1 MKDRG
6 TGRVE
11 TGAGRQ
17 EQTGADRQEETG
29 AGSRE
34 GAYVKSTESL
44 GRLFWEFLKLGLF
57 TIGGGMAMIPQ
68 MQRIAVEDNHWLTEE
83 EVIDCIAVSQS
94 LPGIVAINMAT
105 YIGRKMA
112 GFWGALCATIGVAF
126 PSFVIIIL
134 AVLLLDKVEHNPWVD
149 GAFTGVK
156 AAVCGLLIVTAISLG
171 RQVIR
176 THVQFLLMLAALA
189 AVAFGGINA
198 VWVILAAALLGIVY
212 TCTGSKNLGAG
223 DEGRED

>member
-1 MKDRG
+1 MLSGWSMKN
-6 TGRVE
+6 
-11 TGAGRQ
+11 
-17 EQTGADRQEETG
+17 
-29 AGSRE
+29 GSC
-34 GAYVKSTESL
+34 L
-44 GRLFWEFLKLGLF
+44 NLFWEFFKLGLL

-68 MQRIAVEDNHWLTEE
+68 MQRIAVEDNGWLTDE

-94 LPGIVAINMAT
+94 LPGIVAINMGT

-112 GFWGALCATIGVAF
+112 GFKGALCATIGVAL

-134 AVLLLDKVEHNPWVD
+134 AVLVLDRIDDNPWID

-176 THVQFLLMLAALA
+176 TPVQSIMMAAAIA

-198 VWVILAAALLGIVY
+198 LWVILGAAVLGIVY
-212 TCTGSKNLGAG
+212 TCAGSDKLGGEIDRDDRLSGRKG
-223 DEGRED
+223 DE

>member
-1 MKDRG
+1 MKG
-6 TGRVE
+6 CG
-11 TGAGRQ
+11 
-17 EQTGADRQEETG
+17 
-29 AGSRE
+29 
-34 GAYVKSTESL
+34 SL

-68 MQRIAVEDNHWLTEE
+68 MQRIAVDDNGWLTDE

-112 GFWGALCATIGVAF
+112 GFWGAVCATVGVAL

-134 AVLLLDKVEHNPWVD
+134 AVLLLDRVEHNPWVD
-149 GAFTGVK
+149 GAFIGVK

-212 TCTGSKNLGAG
+212 TCAGSKGLGTNADA
-223 DEGRED
+223 DEGPDGPGREGPDGPGREDPDGPENRRED

>member
-1 MKDRG
+1 MRTYDGNRS
-6 TGRVE
+6 
-11 TGAGRQ
+11 
-17 EQTGADRQEETG
+17 
-29 AGSRE
+29 AGSE
-34 GAYVKSTESL
+34 HPNAGCPK
-44 GRLFWEFLKLGLF
+44 LFWEFLKLGLF

-112 GFWGALCATIGVAF
+112 GFWGALCATIGVAL
-126 PSFVIIIL
+126 PSFVIIIV
-134 AVLLLDKVEHNPWVD
+134 AVLLLDKVDANPWVD
-149 GAFTGVK
+149 GAFVGVK
-156 AAVCGLLIVTAISLG
+156 AAICGLLLVTAISLG

-176 THVQFLLMLAALA
+176 THVQLLLMMAALA

-198 VWVILAAALLGIVY
+198 VWVILAAAILGIVY
-212 TCTGSKNLGAG
+212 TCAGSDKLGAG
-223 DEGRED
+223 GKGGGR

>member
-1 MKDRG
+1 MSIKDRNIDNRAG
-6 TGRVE
+6 TKSPE
-11 TGAGRQ
+11 P
-17 EQTGADRQEETG
+17 
-29 AGSRE
+29 AGSITPSDDSPA
-34 GAYVKSTESL
+34 GGGNGSL

-68 MQRIAVEDNHWLTEE
+68 MQRIAVEDNGWLTRE

-112 GFWGALCATIGVAF
+112 GFRGALCATLGVAL

-134 AVLLLDKVEHNPWVD
+134 AVLLLDNVDKNPWID

-176 THVQFLLMLAALA
+176 THVQFLMMVAAMV
-189 AVAFGGINA
+189 AVAFGGVNA
-198 VWVILAAALLGIVY
+198 ILVIIGAALLGIVY
-212 TCTGSKNLGAG
+212 TCAGSTKLDGPDG
-223 DEGRED
+223 GEVDR